1 MSLSCRSSALLALVV
16 AAFIAS
22 GCGETVIDQ
31 TKVQEQIK
39 ASAEKSGRTDDV
51 SSVDC
56 PSGIEVDPGAK
67 FSCTVH
73 LAGGQTETATLKIR
87 NKDADLDFLYLGPR
101 K

>member
-1 MSLSCRSSALLALVV
+1 MSWLCRWGALAALAV
-16 AAFIAS
+16 AVFVAV

-31 TKVQEQIK
+31 SKVQEQIK
-39 ASAEKSGRTDDV
+39 ASAEESGHTNV

-56 PSGIEVDPGAK
+56 PSDVEVKPDTK

-73 LAGGQTETATLKIR
+73 LKGGKTETATLKIR
-87 NKDADLDFLYLGPR
+87 NEDADLDLLYLGPS